1 MSFAAFL
8 LTVESVLKSKCCVG
22 RRACLN
28 DTLHKLEVEETVF
41 VPGNENCLVLYFSE
55 VVVDLFDYWIWD
67 E

>member
-1 MSFAAFL
+1 VSFAAFL
-8 LTVESVLKSKCCVG
+8 LIIESVLKYKCCVG
-22 RRACLN
+22 RRACFN
-28 DTLHKLEVEETVF
+28 DTLDNLEVGETVF